1 MRAFGVTLER
11 DILCS
16 WEVDPQ
22 FSEYMCF
29 YILFPSIIPMYLALS
44 IIIEFNKRSDC

>member
-1 MRAFGVTLER
+1 MRAFGVTLEK

-29 YILFPSIIPMYLALS
+29 YILFPSIIPKY
-44 IIIEFNKRSDC
+44 